1 VADPG
6 IERRAA
12 RMTAVASVR
21 QVLALPLGLLSAIT
35 VARLYAP
42 ADLGRFGILAFVVSI
57 PALVGDFGLSQAFVR
72 QKDDPA
78 AGDLSLASSLQLWV
92 AVLAFPVIAVAAGAE
107 VRGAPSWLPLAVL
120 LYLPTLLGAA
130 ALRANVL
137 VQRRLD
143 FARLAVLDLV
153 QQVAYITILA
163 TLGFLRAGVAG
174 LVAATALTQ
183 AARQVV
189 LAWWYPVR
197 PRALPRL
204 GRLREV
210 IRSGLP
216 LHLTGIVSG
225 FHAGMVNWLGT
236 PLFGPVGV
244 GYLRWSLDMTSRVGI
259 GLAHAIGQVVFPT
272 VALIQDDAVRLGR
285 VLARAVRYNALLIG
299 FPLALLAGL
308 ATPVI
313 TAVFG
318 GRWLP
323 ATVALRIFALHMTAG
338 AVLIPLDAAVRV
350 VRPALWSL
358 GIILAY
364 LAVEVGL
371 ALALAGPLGIVAIP
385 VAHLAATVPLVV
397 VLRALLP
404 AAARPAWLDNVV
416 LPLVAL
422 AATFAASFW
431 VAGALAPWPALFAG
445 CAAGAVVAAAAVY
458 LLGRRTIW
466 PELVRDLRHLAP
478 ARSGA

>member
-1 VADPG
+1 
-6 IERRAA
+6 
-12 RMTAVASVR
+12 MTAVASAR
-21 QVLALPLGLLSAIT
+21 QVLALPLGLVSAIT
-35 VARLYAP
+35 IARLYAP
-42 ADLGRFGILAFVVSI
+42 VDLGRFGILAFVVSI
-57 PALVGDFGLSQAFVR
+57 PALVGDLGLTQAFVR
-72 QKDDPA
+72 HKEDPA
-78 AGDLSLASSLQLWV
+78 AADVSLASSLQLWI
-92 AVLAFPVIAVAAGAE
+92 AVLAFPVILVAAGAE
-107 VRGAPSWLPLAVL
+107 VRGAPAWLPLAAL

-153 QQVAYITILA
+153 QQVAYIAILA
-163 TLGFLRAGVAG
+163 TLGFLKAGVAG
-174 LVAATALTQ
+174 LVTATALTQ

-189 LAWWYPVR
+189 LAVWYPVR
-197 PRALPRL
+197 PSAVPRL
-204 GRLREV
+204 GRLRDV
-210 IRSGLP
+210 VKSGLP

-272 VALIQDDAVRLGR
+272 VALIQEDAARLGR

-308 ATPVI
+308 AVPVI
-313 TAVFG
+313 TAIFG

-323 ATVALRIFALHMTAG
+323 ATLALQIFALHMTAG

-358 GIILAY
+358 GIIVAY
-364 LAVEVGL
+364 LAVEV
-371 ALALAGPLGIVAIP
+371 ALAVALAHPLGIVAIP

-404 AAARPAWLDNVV
+404 APARPAWLANVV
-416 LPLVAL
+416 LPVFAL
-422 AATFAASFW
+422 AATFAVSWW
-431 VAGALAPWPALFAG
+431 VAGLLPPWPALFAG
-445 CAAGAVVAAAAVY
+445 CAAGAAVAAASVY

-478 ARSGA
+478 PPAASSA

>member
-1 VADPG
+1 MADPG

-21 QVLALPLGLLSAIT
+21 QVLALPLGLVSAIT
-35 VARLYAP
+35 IARLYAP
-42 ADLGRFGILAFVVSI
+42 ADLGRFGILAFVVSV
-57 PALVGDFGLSQAFVR
+57 PALVGDFGLTQAFVR

-78 AGDLSLASSLQLWV
+78 PGELSLASSLMLWI
-92 AVLAFPVIAVAAGAE
+92 AVLAFPVIVFAAGAE
-107 VRGAPSWLPLAVL
+107 VRGTRSWLPLVAL

-153 QQVAYITILA
+153 QQVAYIAILA
-163 TLGFLRAGVAG
+163 TLGFLRTGVLG

-183 AARQVV
+183 AGRLVV
-189 LAWWYPVR
+189 LARWYPVR
-197 PRALPRL
+197 PSAVPRL
-204 GRLREV
+204 GRLKDV

-244 GYLRWSLDMTSRVGI
+244 GYLRWSLDMTTRVGI

-313 TAVFG
+313 TAIFG

-323 ATVALRIFALHMTAG
+323 ATLALQIFALHMTAG
-338 AVLIPLDAAVRV
+338 AVLIPLDAAIRV

-358 GIILAY
+358 GIILVY
-364 LAVEVGL
+364 LAVEVAL
-371 ALALAGPLGIVAIP
+371 ALALARPLGIVAIP
-385 VAHLAATVPLVV
+385 VAHLTATVPLIVA
-397 VLRALLP
+397 LRALLP
-404 AAARPAWLDNVV
+404 APARPAWLDNVV
-416 LPLVAL
+416 LPVLAL
-422 AATFAASFW
+422 AAAFAVSLW
-431 VAGALAPWPALFAG
+431 VAGRLAPWPALFAG
-445 CAAGAVVAAAAVY
+445 CAAGAIVAAAAVY
-458 LLGRRTIW
+458 LLGRRTVW

-478 ARSGA
+478 AGSSG